1 MKEYF
6 NFSEFFFYSIYVRS
20 EPREE
25 TNSVHSPQWNPGYL
39 WRASCEFIKLSK
51 LENTI
56 RVIFQ
61 FLKILTKR
69 KVKELF
75 KVIDYYAHHW

>member
-20 EPREE
+20 ESRVE

-39 WRASCEFIKLSK
+39 WRASWEFIKLSK

-56 RVIFQ
+56 RGHFSIFKD
-61 FLKILTKR
+61 FN
-69 KVKELF
+69 
-75 KVIDYYAHHW
+75 